1 MKIEP
6 QDLERFRQLW
16 KDSFQTE
23 INQEEAHEKAL
34 MLLGMMR
41 LVYRSLPKP
50 STRQLSILD
59 LNPNQS

>member
-6 QDLERFRQLW
+6 QDLEQFRQLW

-23 INQEEAHEKAL
+23 ISQEEAHEKAL
-34 MLLGMMR
+34 KLLGMMR
-41 LVYRSLPKP
+41 LVYRPLPKP
-50 STRQLSILD
+50 SKGQLSMLD

>member
-23 INQEEAHEKAL
+23 ISEEEAHGKAL
-34 MLLGMMR
+34 LLLGMMK
-41 LVYRSLPKP
+41 LVYRPLPKP
-50 STRQLSILD
+50 SKGQLSLD
-59 LNPNQS
+59 LNPNQQ